1 MVEGKIYHGRGLSAG
16 IGFGPASVLPDFIY
30 EMDEVEI
37 HPDAVEKEL
46 ERFDQALERTKNSTR
61 ELIEHVNNTLF
72 EDLGELFVVQES
84 LLGDP
89 SFTNR
94 VVTHIRENYL
104 CAESAVM
111 RAMKTLEEQFLE
123 KTDGSSL
130 SARAVDFLD
139 AGMRVLGHLEA
150 PVSRPRLPH
159 GGVLVARRIAPSI
172 AVFLEDYEIEGLV
185 VENTSR
191 SSHIAV
197 IAQSLEIPTVGIGK
211 SEFYKDV
218 SVGDMTIVSAN
229 QNRVW
234 LNPDEKVLE
243 SHKEAQQRFTQFTA
257 NIRERTRDIS
267 SDSLPL
273 VLRGNIGLM
282 EEIPLLKKY
291 GGEGAGLVRTEFLF
305 LGKSSEMPEETVQ
318 AELYHQMGE
327 FLAPHPV
334 NLRTFDFGGDKQTF
348 REPESVG
355 GRGIYRELY
364 NKEVLETQLRAMCRA
379 YQKHDNISVLLPLVG
394 SVAEVKQV
402 LAVMKSFSRR
412 KGWKRPPLGI
422 MFEIPSLFFSLEEI
436 LPLVDFI
443 SFGTNDLL
451 NYLLGADRFGTPG
464 ADAVHYPDP
473 TLFQFIHRVIEL
485 VGEKDVSISLCG
497 EIGANPIFTPLFMGL
512 GLDELSMAPMRI
524 PEVKLVA
531 MHCSKEKARDFAEEA
546 LSLSVRSEVKEWV
559 RSDLG
564 PYVQNILK
572 ERDIPPESREFDYYE
587 RREKDEY

>member
-1 MVEGKIYHGRGLSAG
+1 M
-16 IGFGPASVLPDFIY
+16 
-30 EMDEVEI
+30 
-37 HPDAVEKEL
+37 
-46 ERFDQALERTKNSTR
+46 
-61 ELIEHVNNTLF
+61 
-72 EDLGELFVVQES
+72 VQES

-89 SFTNR
+89 SFTSR
-94 VVTHIRENYL
+94 VITHIRENHL

-123 KTDGSSL
+123 KTDGSRL

-197 IAQSLEIPTVGIGK
+197 VAQSLEIPTVGIGN
-211 SEFYKDV
+211 SDFYKQV
-218 SVGDMTIVSAN
+218 SVGDTTIVSAN

-234 LNPDEKVLE
+234 VNPDEKVLT
-243 SHKEAQQRFTQFTA
+243 SHKEAQKRFTQFTA
-257 NIRERTRDIS
+257 SILEKTRDTK

-273 VLRGNIGLM
+273 VLRGNLGLM
-282 EEIPLLKKY
+282 EEIPLLEKY

-305 LGKSSEMPEETVQ
+305 LGKSNEIPEETVQ

-327 FLAPHPV
+327 YLAPHPV

-348 REPESVG
+348 REPEGVG

-379 YQKHDNISVLLPLVG
+379 YQKHENINVLLPLVG

-422 MFEIPSLFFSLEEI
+422 MVEIPSIFFSLKEI
-436 LPLVDFI
+436 LPLVDFL

-473 TLFQFIHRVIEL
+473 TLFQFMQRVIDL
-485 VGEKDVSISLCG
+485 VGSKDIAISLCG

-531 MHCSKEKARDFAEEA
+531 MECPEEKARYFAEQA
-546 LSLSVRSEVKEWV
+546 LELGVRSEVKEWV
-559 RSDLG
+559 RSELG

-572 ERDIPPESREFDYYE
+572 EKEIPREGREYDYYE
-587 RREKDEY
+587 RRKNSDPR